1 MNIAFRLLLAL
12 ASAVAL
18 RAAEPAVTALT
29 QVHAHNDYEHP
40 RPLFD
45 ALDQGFTSV
54 EADIYVVDGKLLVAH
69 DRRDVK
75 LERTLQSLYLDP
87 LRTRVQANGG
97 RVFRDAPEFFLLI
110 DFKTAAGPTW
120 EVLRDVLKSHADL
133 LTEFRGDTVER
144 RAVTV
149 ILTGN
154 SPREQ
159 LAAEPVR
166 LAALD
171 GRLPDLARNPSARLV
186 PWISED
192 WWSHFKW
199 NGVGDMPEAEKTR
212 LREIVAKAHEQGRKV
227 RFYGGPDVPAMWREH
242 LAAGV
247 DLINTDKLAEL
258 RRFLLAPAAAA
269 R

>member
-12 ASAVAL
+12 LSALAL
-18 RAAEPAVTALT
+18 RAAEPVVTALT
-29 QVHAHNDYEHP
+29 NVHAHNDYEHP

-54 EADIYVVDGKLLVAH
+54 EADIYLVDGKLLVAH

-75 LERTLQSLYLDP
+75 PERTLQSLYLDP
-87 LRTRVQANGG
+87 LRARARANGG

-120 EVLRDVLKSHADL
+120 EVLRDVLKTYADV

-144 RAVTV
+144 KAVTA

-166 LAALD
+166 LAAFD
-171 GRLPDLARNPSARLV
+171 GRLPDLAKNPSARLV

-199 NGVGDMPEAEKTR
+199 NGTGDLPEAEQTK
-212 LREIVAKAHEQGRKV
+212 LREIVTKAHEQGRKV
-227 RFYGGPDVPAMWREH
+227 RFYGGPDVPAMWRAH
-242 LAAGV
+242 LSAGV
-247 DLINTDKLAEL
+247 DLLNTDKLAEL
-258 RRFLLAPAAAA
+258 RRFLLTTVAVP